1 MQIKKREMLLGANLT
16 QRLSCYFCFV
26 LHKSLQLSLAVAILH
41 STSIRVFFS
50 FFSFF
55 LHSLATFG
63 SRSTLLIVTHWPF
76 GVYIADILDRGVFLA
91 LG

>member
-1 MQIKKREMLLGANLT
+1 MQIKKREMVLGANLT
-16 QRLSCYFCFV
+16 QRPSCYFCFV

-50 FFSFF
+50 YFFFF
-55 LHSLATFG
+55 LHRLATFG
-63 SRSTLLIVTHWPF
+63 SRSTVLIVVRWTF
-76 GVYIADILDRGVFLA
+76 GVYIADILDCLA